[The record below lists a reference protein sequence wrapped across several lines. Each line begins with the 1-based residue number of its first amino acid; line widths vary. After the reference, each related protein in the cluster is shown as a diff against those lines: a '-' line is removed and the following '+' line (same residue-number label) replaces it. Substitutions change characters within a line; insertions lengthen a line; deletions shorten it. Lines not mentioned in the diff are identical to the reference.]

1 MITAGWH
8 VVGRWCKVARAV
20 NRWLTVGLPAVLWP
34 LTVKMA
40 VASPSQ
46 LILEREGSVVCSRTP
61 RRGRCNGQTGEEWS
75 GWTRHSIHVCVSSS
89 AALWVPD
96 PLTLALLACC
106 TSEELAVEEGKGPK
120 QEWEA
125 CSYIYIWLLTFTFF
139 ILSLFPFIHWRLF
152 LRRHVMINI

>member
-40 VASPSQ
+40 VASSSQ
-46 LILEREGSVVCSRTP
+46 LILEREGSVVCSRMP

-89 AALWVPD
+89 PALWVPD

-106 TSEELAVEEGKGPK
+106 TLEELAVEEGKGPK
-120 QEWEA
+120 AGVRSLQLYLHLV
-125 CSYIYIWLLTFTFF
+125 SHIYFFHFIIISIYSLTLISKATCDD
-139 ILSLFPFIHWRLF
+139 
-152 LRRHVMINI
+152 